1 MKDDVIYYSVGAL
14 MYCPANNAKIVDKLV
29 KNEFGTKFSL
39 ALCLEDTINDNKV
52 EEAEVIL
59 VETIKDLYKL
69 YKRGVEFYLPK
80 IFIRVRRPD
89 QISDLMGRFGDA
101 IEIIT
106 GFNTP
111 KFDESN
117 ADSYIREIKHIN
129 EYYKGKSMYEYF
141 YIMPI
146 LESHVMVDLRT
157 RYEFLYLMKE
167 KLDAIMQYVLNIRV
181 GGNDLSNVF
190 GLRRHS
196 FETVYDIKP
205 VADILIDILSVF
217 SKDYVVSGAVWEYYN
232 GENWDL
238 GLANEIQKDITAGFC
253 GKTVIH
259 PKQIGVINKCC
270 RVLKEDY
277 EDAKAILDWDEN
289 ANSMVQGS
297 NLKSRMNE
305 AKTHIN
311 WAIRTMFLAE
321 YYGLK

>member
-1 MKDDVIYYSVGAL
+1 MKNNVIYYSVGAL
-14 MYCPANNAKIVDKLV
+14 MYCPANNRGIVKKLV
-29 KNEFGTKFSL
+29 DNAFGEKFSL
-39 ALCLEDTINDNKV
+39 AFCLEDTINDNKV
-52 EEAEVIL
+52 EEAEEIL
-59 VETIKDLYKL
+59 VNTIKKL
-69 YKRGVEFYLPK
+69 YEVKTELGINFYLPK

-89 QISDLMGRFGDA
+89 QIEDLMERFGDA
-101 IEIIT
+101 RTIIT

-117 ADSYIREIKHIN
+117 ADDYISAVKEINSKFDGT
-129 EYYKGKSMYEYF
+129 Y

-146 LESHVMVDLRT
+146 LESPAMVDLRT
-157 RYEFLYLMKE
+157 RYDFLYSMKE
-167 KLDAIMQYVLNIRV
+167 KLDTIEELVLNVRV

-205 VADILIDILSVF
+205 VANILTDILTVF

-238 GLANEIQKDITAGFC
+238 GLVHEVQKDITAGFI

-259 PKQIGVINKCC
+259 PKQIDVINKAS

-277 EDAKAILDWDEN
+277 EDAIAILSWSDD
-289 ANSMVQGS
+289 ADSMVKGS

-305 AKTHIN
+305 YKTHFN
-311 WAIRTMFLAE
+311 WASKIKYLAE
-321 YYGLK
+321 YYGIK

>member
-1 MKDDVIYYSVGAL
+1 MKDNVIYYSVGAL
-14 MYCPANNAKIVDKLV
+14 MYCPANNTTIIDKLV

-39 ALCLEDTINDNKV
+39 AFCLEDTINDNKV

-59 VETIKDLYKL
+59 VETIRDLFKMN
-69 YKRGVEFYLPK
+69 KRGVDFYMPK

-89 QISDLMGRFGDA
+89 QIMSLMNRFGEA
-101 IEIIT
+101 RELIT
-106 GFNTP
+106 GFNVP

-117 ADSYIREIKHIN
+117 ADFYIQEVLEVNKKWNRIC
-129 EYYKGKSMYEYF
+129 

-146 LESHVMVDLRT
+146 LESHEMVDLRT
-157 RYEFLYLMKE
+157 RYEFLYAMKE
-167 KLDAIMQYVLNIRV
+167 KLDKIENLVLNIRV

-205 VADILIDILSVF
+205 VSDILVDILTVF
-217 SKDYVVSGAVWEYYN
+217 SQDYVVSGAVWEYYN

-238 GLANEIQKDITAGFC
+238 GLAEEVRKDLVAGFC

-259 PKQIGVINKCC
+259 PKQIDVINKSC
-270 RVLKEDY
+270 RVFKEDY
-277 EDAKAILDWDEN
+277 DDAKSILDWSDD
-289 ANSMVQGS
+289 ANSMVSGS

-305 AKTHIN
+305 VKTHRN
-311 WAIRTMFLAE
+311 WAVKTLFMAE